1 MRDAAYHENDEA
13 KHFQQLIDP
22 VRHENLSGQD
32 GFEAENTE
40 GRKTCLPE

>member
-1 MRDAAYHENDEA
+1 MLLIMKTMKQ